1 MAPIKLTPIALGDM
15 VRMRKPHACGGVD
28 WIVVRLGHDIGIK
41 CVTCNRRVLL
51 ARRDFER
58 RLARHTPAAGAAQ
71 ASTV

>member
-1 MAPIKLTPIALGDM
+1 MAPITLTPIALGDS

-28 WIVVRLGHDIGIK
+28 WTVVRLGHDIGIK

-58 RLARHTPAAGAAQ
+58 RLARHTPASGMAQ
-71 ASTV
+71 TSTP